1 MNNNVADVL
10 SEFISL
16 VGVCPSGCK
25 RESARHC
32 DCWTYSRVG
41 TQAPDVCCFCGLE
54 NHAKLYQ
61 DKPELLV
68 ARNLASLKGK
78 KLQKIEPEPLRL
90 VKRRERKNT

>member
-32 DCWTYSRVG
+32 DCWSHSRVG

-61 DKPELLV
+61 DKPELLA